1 MIFKKGELKLL
12 WPFYL
17 DAVISPLFFFM
28 PAFMVLYF
36 NGIGLSLFQIGI
48 LMGVANLTSLLFEI
62 PTGAIA
68 DLYGRKFSVLL
79 SYFLQ
84 GAGFLSLFFVKEYY
98 LIVGVYAFLGIA
110 STFSSGAKEAWVID
124 LIRTSRK
131 DFQKGYFVK
140 SQAIDSAGLI
150 LSGIIGAYAV
160 KLFGLSI
167 IWVATGV
174 SFFAAF
180 AIGLCAHERFVR
192 KRTADSSIQRITKQG
207 WKAILYSK
215 NHSVLFSFLIAAA
228 FLILAS
234 NLTGQIAW
242 LPFFKE
248 LGLPEYAF
256 GYLWSFMAVMGV
268 VAPLLVSRLLKT
280 SKERAFILTSVLL
293 LSFVTLLIFFVNSVA
308 FAIILLLVSTLFWG
322 MRFTAE
328 RIYFHRFIPS
338 KLRAS
343 VGSLESMVLS
353 VTAIVGAPLA
363 GWLVDNIGPRYTIV
377 SAAAIMLIAA
387 LIYYRIKEDKKRLFS
402 AKTLPTKPF

>member
-84 GAGFLSLFFVKEYY
+84 GVGFLSLFFVKDYY
-98 LIVGVYAFLGIA
+98 LIVGVYALLGIA

-124 LIRTSRK
+124 LIRASRK

-140 SQAIDSAGLI
+140 SQTIDSAGLV
-150 LSGIIGAYAV
+150 LSGVIGAYAV
-160 KLFGLSI
+160 KLFGLPI

-180 AIGLCAHERFVR
+180 AIGLCAHERFTR
-192 KRTADSSIQRITKQG
+192 KRTADSSIKRITKQG
-207 WKAILYSK
+207 WKAIRYSK
-215 NHSVLFSFLIAAA
+215 NHSVIFPFLIAAA
-228 FLILAS
+228 FLILAG
-234 NLTGQIAW
+234 NLEGQIAW
-242 LPFFKE
+242 IPFFQE

-256 GYLWSFMAVMGV
+256 GYLWSAMAVVGV
-268 VAPLLVSRLLKT
+268 IAPLVASRLLQPK
-280 SKERAFILTSVLL
+280 KERLFILTSIILISL
-293 LSFVTLLIFFVNSVA
+293 VTFLIIFAYTIA
-308 FAIILLLVSTLFWG
+308 FAMILLLASTLFWG

-343 VGSLESMVLS
+343 IGSLESMVLS
-353 VTAIVGAPLA
+353 ITAIVGVPLA
-363 GWLVDNIGPRYTIV
+363 GWLADHIGPRYTILSSGIALLV
-377 SAAAIMLIAA
+377 AA
-387 LIYYRIKEDKKRLFS
+387 LIYYRIKENR
-402 AKTLPTKPF
+402 

>member
-36 NGIGLSLFQIGI
+36 NGIGLSLFQIGL

-68 DLYGRKFSVLL
+68 DVYGRKFSVLL

-84 GAGFLSLFFVKEYY
+84 GAGFLSLFFIENYY
-98 LIVGVYAFLGIA
+98 MIIIVYALLGIA

-124 LIRTSRK
+124 LIRASRK

-140 SQAIDSAGLI
+140 MQTIDSGALM

-160 KLFGLSI
+160 KVFGLSI
-167 IWVATGV
+167 IWIATGI

-180 AIGLCAHERFVR
+180 AIGLCAHERFTR
-192 KRTADSSIQRITKQG
+192 KRTADSSVQKITKHG

-215 NHSVLFSFLIAAA
+215 NHPVLFSFLMAAA

-234 NLTGQIAW
+234 NLQGQIAW
-242 LPFFKE
+242 LPFFQE
-248 LGLPEYAF
+248 LGLPQYAF

-268 VAPLLVSRLLKT
+268 IAPLLASRLLKN
-280 SKERAFILTSVLL
+280 SNERGFILTCIVSLL
-293 LSFVTLLIFFVNSVA
+293 LVTLLILFTHTIA
-308 FAIILLLVSTLFWG
+308 FAIALLLASTLFWG

-353 VTAIVGAPLA
+353 ITAMVGVPLA
-363 GWLVDNIGPRYTIV
+363 GWLADHIGPRYTLVSSVIV
-377 SAAAIMLIAA
+377 LLIAA
-387 LIYYRIKEDKKRLFS
+387 LIYYRIKESKKS
-402 AKTLPTKPF
+402 V

>member
-36 NGIGLSLFQIGI
+36 NGIGISLFQIGI

-79 SYFLQ
+79 GYLLQ
-84 GAGFLSLFFVKEYY
+84 AIGFMSLFFIQDYY
-98 LIVGVYAFLGIA
+98 IIIGAFALLGLA

-124 LIRTSRK
+124 LIKSSRK

-140 SQAIDSAGLI
+140 MQAIDSGALI

-167 IWVATGV
+167 IWIATGI
-174 SFFAAF
+174 SFFATF
-180 AIGLCAHERFVR
+180 AIGLCAHERFTR
-192 KRTADSSIQRITKQG
+192 RRTADSSVQRITKQG

-215 NHSVLFSFLIAAA
+215 NHSVLFSFLMAAA

-234 NLTGQIAW
+234 NLQGQIAW
-242 LPFFKE
+242 LPFFQE
-248 LGLPEYAF
+248 LGLRQYAF

-268 VAPLLVSRLLKT
+268 IAPLLASRLLKN
-280 SKERAFILTSVLL
+280 SNERGFILTCIVSLL
-293 LSFVTLLIFFVNSVA
+293 LVTLLILFA
-308 FAIILLLVSTLFWG
+308 HTILFAIILLLASTLFWG

-353 VTAIVGAPLA
+353 ILAIAGAPLA
-363 GWLVDNIGPRYTIV
+363 GWLVDNIGSRYTLISSSV
-377 SAAAIMLIAA
+377 ILLIAA
-387 LIYYRIKEDKKRLFS
+387 FIYYKIKEPNK
-402 AKTLPTKPF
+402 